1 MPLPGGISK
10 FCGRVYNI
18 ARAGEDF
25 RACLGLEL
33 QSKSTV
39 EAAVR
44 VSCFK
49 FGSKGVTSEPAD
61 PLPLIPDEKGDDD
74 DDDDD
79 DEEDDDDYGLG
90 AADDDDDEESKI
102 KANFRDVKIYHQSRI
117 YEYMLSIIL

>member
-1 MPLPGGISK
+1 MLVDNLSILSFQTGRKPSPVCMPLPGGISK

-18 ARAGEDF
+18 ARSGEEF

-33 QSKSTV
+33 QSRKTV

-49 FGSKGVTSEPAD
+49 FGPRGVSSEPAD
-61 PLPLIPDEKGDDD
+61 PLPLVPQNEKGSDDDDDDEDDD

-79 DEEDDDDYGLG
+79 FDLVDDDDG
-90 AADDDDDEESKI
+90 K
-102 KANFRDVKIYHQSRI
+102 
-117 YEYMLSIIL
+117 

>member
-18 ARAGEDF
+18 ARTGEDF

-61 PLPLIPDEKGDDD
+61 PLPLIPDEKGEEEEDDDDDDDYGLGADDD

-79 DEEDDDDYGLG
+79 DEE
-90 AADDDDDEESKI
+90 SKI
-102 KANFRDVKIYHQSRI
+102 INKIEI
-117 YEYMLSIIL
+117 

>member
-1 MPLPGGISK
+1 MPLPGGVSK

-18 ARAGEDF
+18 ARAGEEF

-49 FGSKGVTSEPAD
+49 FGPRGVTSEPAD
-61 PLPLIPDEKGDDD
+61 PLPLVPQDEKSEDDDDDDYEDDDAFGLGAEEDDDD

-79 DEEDDDDYGLG
+79 DEDDGRCPL
-90 AADDDDDEESKI
+90 SK
-102 KANFRDVKIYHQSRI
+102 KKTAMSLNKCY
-117 YEYMLSIIL
+117 

>member
-1 MPLPGGISK
+1 MPLPGGVSK

-18 ARAGEDF
+18 ARSGEEF

-49 FGSKGVTSEPAD
+49 FGPRGVTSEPAD
-61 PLPLIPDEKGDDD
+61 PLPLVPQNENPDEDDDEYEDDD

-79 DEEDDDDYGLG
+79 FGLGGDDEYEEAEDDDDDGG
-90 AADDDDDEESKI
+90 
-102 KANFRDVKIYHQSRI
+102 
-117 YEYMLSIIL
+117 

>member
-18 ARAGEDF
+18 ARTGEDF

-61 PLPLIPDEKGDDD
+61 PLPLIPDEKGEEEDDDDDDDDYGLGADDD

-79 DEEDDDDYGLG
+79 DEE
-90 AADDDDDEESKI
+90 SKI
-102 KANFRDVKIYHQSRI
+102 INKIEI
-117 YEYMLSIIL
+117 